1 MTSRDN
7 QGPADSA
14 SQQFHLE
21 QISKQQDFVL
31 RTLEERSIRFVRLWF
46 TDVLGFLKSVAIAP
60 TELET
65 AFDEGIGFDGSSIEG
80 FARVS
85 ESDMLA
91 KPDPSTFSIL
101 PWRTENPGAARMFC
115 DIAMPD
121 GSASPSD
128 PRHVLKRTLNRAA
141 QMGYTCYTHPEIE
154 FFLFKGGIEKG
165 GAPVPVDQGG
175 YFDHTPSA
183 VGNDF
188 RRQAITMLET
198 MGVSVEFSH
207 HEGAPGQQE
216 IDLRYAD
223 ALSTADN
230 IMTFR
235 HVIKEVALDQGF
247 QASFMPKPFTQFP
260 GSGMHTH
267 FSLFNGEKNAFHEA
281 GAEFGLSQV
290 GRSFLAG
297 ILKFAPEFTLI
308 TNQWVNSYKRLYGGG
323 EAPATV
329 SWGVNDRS
337 ALVRI
342 PMYKP
347 KKEVSTR
354 IEVRSPDSA
363 CNPYL
368 AFSVII
374 ASGLKGVEEGYRLE
388 DQASDQR
395 LPANL
400 DEALSAMEKSEL
412 VREVL
417 GEHVFEFVLRNKR
430 AEWQEYRREVTAFE
444 LDRYL
449 PVL

>member
-1 MTSRDN
+1 MTSPHTDPTPGIER
-7 QGPADSA
+7 QR
-14 SQQFHLE
+14 
-21 QISKQQDFVL
+21 DFVL
-31 RTLEERSIRFVRLWF
+31 RTLEERNIRFVRLWF

-60 TELET
+60 AELET
-65 AFDEGIGFDGSSIEG
+65 AFEEGIGFDGSSIEG

-91 KPDPSTFSIL
+91 KPDPATFSIL
-101 PWRTENPGAARMFC
+101 PWRTESPGAARMFC
-115 DIAMPD
+115 DIALPD
-121 GSASPSD
+121 GSAAPSD
-128 PRHVLKRTLNRAA
+128 PRNVLRRTLEKAA
-141 QMGYTCYTHPEIE
+141 RMGFTCYTHPEIE
-154 FFLFKGGIEKG
+154 FFLFKSDANASSQGNHGRVPI
-165 GAPVPVDQGG
+165 PVDQGG

-188 RRQAITMLET
+188 RRQAITMLEA

-235 HVIKEVALDQGF
+235 HVVKEVALDQGF
-247 QASFMPKPFTQFP
+247 HASFMPKPFTEFA

-267 FSLFNGEKNAFHEA
+267 FSLFSDEKNAFHQD
-281 GAEFGLSQV
+281 GAEFHLSAI
-290 GRSFLAG
+290 GRSFVAG
-297 ILKFAPEFTLI
+297 VLKFAPEFTAI
-308 TNQWVNSYKRLYGGG
+308 TNQWVNSYKRLHGGD
-323 EAPATV
+323 EAPSLAT
-329 SWGVNDRS
+329 WGAHSKS

-374 ASGLKGVEEGYRLE
+374 AAGLKGIEEGIALE
-388 DQASDQR
+388 PSSDLASGAHR
-395 LPANL
+395 LPMSL
-400 DEALSAMEKSEL
+400 SEAITEMEKSEL

-417 GEHVFEFVLRNKR
+417 GESVFEYVLRNKR